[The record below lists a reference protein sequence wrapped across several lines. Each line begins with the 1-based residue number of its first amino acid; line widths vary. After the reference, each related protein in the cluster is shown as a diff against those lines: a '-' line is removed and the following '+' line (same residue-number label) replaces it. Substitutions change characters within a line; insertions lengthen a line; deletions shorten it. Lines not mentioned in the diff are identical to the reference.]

1 MPDEPIMEPVK
12 KYIIFTNHDDMTA
25 WIAMVDNA
33 LGYPEP
39 FDKLVQTGAGIHGD
53 PEIGRAQHFAEPLPN
68 ADGTKWALP
77 FTDAVALPAT
87 AEAVEELPA
96 NWYPA
101 MPGV

>member
-1 MPDEPIMEPVK
+1 MFDEPIMEPAK
-12 KYIIFTNHDDMTA
+12 RFIIFTNHDDMNA
-25 WIAMVDNA
+25 WIAAVDNI

-39 FDKLVQTGAGIHGD
+39 LDKLVQTGAGIHGD
-53 PEIGRAQHFAEPLPN
+53 PEIGRAVHYAEPFPN

-87 AEAVEELPA
+87 AEAVEELPTD
-96 NWYPA
+96 WYPV

>member
-1 MPDEPIMEPVK
+1 MPDFPIMEPVK
-12 KYIIFTNHDDMTA
+12 RFIIFTNHDDMNA

-39 FDKLVQTGAGIHGD
+39 LDKLIQTGGGIHGD
-53 PEIGRAQHFAEPLPN
+53 PEIGRAMHYAEPIPN

-87 AEAVEELPA
+87 AEAVEELPTD
-96 NWYPA
+96 WYPTI
-101 MPGV
+101 